1 MTFLTCTRAK
11 AWRTVEDLDPFRDPA
26 LAREA
31 AGVQDVTG
39 GRQETRVM
47 AVWRLLK
54 EQIQILLRDS

>member
-1 MTFLTCTRAK
+1 M
-11 AWRTVEDLDPFRDPA
+11 EDLNPFRDPD

-31 AGVQDVTG
+31 AGVLDVSG